1 MRQLFP
7 FTETVNMMG
16 KSAAQLD
23 LVFSALSDPTRR
35 AVLARLRQGE
45 ASLTRLAKP
54 LQVSLPSMS
63 KHVRVLERAGLVD
76 RQVAGWL
83 HRGRRP
89 GRPADRR
96 WFSNPDPA
104 RRGER
109 LFGVWHLSRGAR
121 PGAPRLHLGLAGDAD
136 GWDRDPG
143 HRRFPGGGSG
153 YRGPPDT

>member
-7 FTETVNMMG
+7 FTETVNTMG

-45 ASLTRLAKP
+45 ASLTRIAKP

-76 RQVAGWL
+76 RQVAGRVHRPRLKPRAFLLVHSWL
-83 HRGRRP
+83 HDYASP
-89 GRPADRR
+89 GKGQLVGLEAYLQ
-96 WFSNPDPA
+96 
-104 RRGER
+104 ER
-109 LFGVWHLSRGAR
+109 HSREKRTAG
-121 PGAPRLHLGLAGDAD
+121 PR
-136 GWDRDPG
+136 
-143 HRRFPGGGSG
+143 
-153 YRGPPDT
+153 

>member
-7 FTETVNMMG
+7 FTETVNTME

-23 LVFSALSDPTRR
+23 LVFSTLSDPTRR

-76 RQVAGWL
+76 RQVAGRL
-83 HRGRRP
+83 HRL
-89 GRPADRR
+89 
-96 WFSNPDPA
+96 
-104 RRGER
+104 R
-109 LFGVWHLSRGAR
+109 LKRQAFQMVDSCLRDYASPWEAQ
-121 PGAPRLHLGLAGDAD
+121 LAG
-136 GWDRDPG
+136 
-143 HRRFPGGGSG
+143 
-153 YRGPPDT
+153 PDE